1 MDSSFHPDEKV
12 RILKVISTVMKFL
25 ALALSSATILL
36 SASMPAEGLPQP
48 STVQVGSEPTAI
60 QFLPDGVTAV
70 VANRSSNSVALVNY
84 RSFRVA
90 TYVRDLESPFAVQT
104 CTCSRNYYV
113 AGSKFLYLI
122 SSRSGKILFKSQKL
136 MGVLSMASDPLKRVI
151 YLTTGAFGY
160 ATILTALNFDTGH
173 IIRQVDLGNTLTPF
187 GPENLALVDQGK
199 LLVMANSQDG
209 SLDVFSTKSSELV
222 RTIHVGGYP
231 SEVTGIYSSNFVA
244 VDASGVL
251 KEIDTLNGAVVAQLR
266 VSDISPNAITS
277 SKDGTLLALAGQNGV
292 TVVKVNPRSLNVV
305 WHVSSGETFSVSL
318 DPNSRQIIYGIGS
331 KLIRRQFLTK
341 H

>member
-1 MDSSFHPDEKV
+1 M
-12 RILKVISTVMKFL
+12 
-25 ALALSSATILL
+25 
-36 SASMPAEGLPQP
+36 
-48 STVQVGSEPTAI
+48 
-60 QFLPDGVTAV
+60 
-70 VANRSSNSVALVNY
+70 
-84 RSFRVA
+84 
-90 TYVRDLESPFAVQT
+90 
-104 CTCSRNYYV
+104 
-113 AGSKFLYLI
+113 
-122 SSRSGKILFKSQKL
+122 
-136 MGVLSMASDPLKRVI
+136 
-151 YLTTGAFGY
+151 
-160 ATILTALNFDTGH
+160 
-173 IIRQVDLGNTLTPF
+173 
-187 GPENLALVDQGK
+187 
-199 LLVMANSQDG
+199 
-209 SLDVFSTKSSELV
+209 
-222 RTIHVGGYP
+222 
-231 SEVTGIYSSNFVA
+231 TGIYSSNFVA